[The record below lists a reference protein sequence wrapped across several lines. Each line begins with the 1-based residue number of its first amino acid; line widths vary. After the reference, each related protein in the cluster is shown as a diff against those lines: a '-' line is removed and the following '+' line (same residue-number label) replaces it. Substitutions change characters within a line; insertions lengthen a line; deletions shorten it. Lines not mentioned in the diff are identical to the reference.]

1 MGIQLGDF
9 FKDTYNVFTPE
20 EAEQIYKTAGYI
32 DIAELFPGFREI
44 TFKMSDQELYNGE
57 QSLFSQTI
65 NDYKLNQSFDTS
77 TYAKLGGM
85 IQVNESLLEGVA

>member
-9 FKDTYNVFTPE
+9 FKDTFNVFTLE
-20 EAEQIYKTAGYI
+20 EAEQIYKSAGYV
-32 DIAELFPGFREI
+32 DISELFPGFREI

-57 QSLFSQTI
+57 HGLFSQTI
-65 NDYKLNQSFDTS
+65 NDYKLNQRMDTS

-85 IQVNESLLEGVA
+85 IRVNESLLKGVA